1 MIPQLAV
8 LGAAAFASRRYYR
21 NWGATHQEC
30 ETTYPGDE
38 LAPDPA
44 ITTTQAVSIDA
55 PAEVI
60 WQWLVQIGQG
70 RGGMYSYEKL
80 ENAIGLD
87 IHNADEIR
95 PEWQDLK
102 VGDEIRLVPKGWMGI
117 KEGLALPVAQ
127 LNTDEYIVLRED
139 PEQTPWNAVW
149 SFHIV
154 PRWTGNCRLI
164 SHSRQHRSNWGD
176 VIGAEVTGPVTL
188 FMTRKM
194 LLGIKERAE
203 RTASLR

>member
-30 ETTYPGDE
+30 ETVYPGDE
-38 LAPDPA
+38 LVADPA
-44 ITTTQAVSIDA
+44 IVSTQAVSIDA
-55 PAEVI
+55 PADVI

-87 IHNADEIR
+87 IHNADKVR

-102 VGDEIRLVPKGWMGI
+102 VGDEIRLVPKGWMGL

-127 LNTDEYIVLRED
+127 LETDEYIVLRED
-139 PEQTPWNAVW
+139 PERTPWNAVW

-164 SHSRQHRSNWGD
+164 SHARQHRNNWGD
-176 VIGAEVTGPVTL
+176 VIGAELTGPVTL